1 MRIGYG
7 VLGWELLII
16 ETCKNLLVDFCSLLC
31 PTQYNINLNNMMF
44 SLKFKI
50 YSLDFNF
57 LAVSFLKIMLLF
69 DYHLITSSQI
79 QLVPFA
85 PKVTKMTGGSHS
97 FDYDQL
103 IPRVVI
109 TKS

>member
-1 MRIGYG
+1 
-7 VLGWELLII
+7 
-16 ETCKNLLVDFCSLLC
+16 
-31 PTQYNINLNNMMF
+31 MF

-57 LAVSFLKIMLLF
+57 LALF
-69 DYHLITSSQI
+69 KKKCCSLITICLITSSQI

-85 PKVTKMTGGSHS
+85 PKVTKMTGGSRS
-97 FDYDQL
+97 FDYDQI